1 MPFLP
6 NRLRKNCP
14 GAAVLKW
21 GTNFNGHLY
30 PKAGGAVRK
39 FVCLCIVGHNTFA
52 IFSGGKSDSNYQNF
66 KSAFTS

>member
-21 GTNFNGHLY
+21 GTNFNGDLY